1 MFETLSIDQHSN
13 LMEWLKTQAE
23 RYKCQ
28 WLLAHS
34 LDCVIWGKF
43 EQSKL
48 LLGCDAAKLNFETL
62 QQCRIF
68 GSKTEVL
75 LWHNTNSWQAVAIT
89 DPTDDPDQY
98 IDEWQMLWGTAGE
111 PSTELWIDGK
121 KMSWDADG
129 EPATTFDQFTTL
141 TDGIQGM
148 QHTLPLV
155 FEPQERYFGPI
166 VVKKQSKKP
175 DDTIQQPSHRPASL
189 LVRHIL
195 DFDPNT
201 GAAYIRASRLVELSA
216 KEIKH
221 GDHS

>member
-13 LMEWLKTQAE
+13 LIEWLKTQAE
-23 RYKCQ
+23 RYNCQ

-48 LLGCDAAKLNFETL
+48 LLGCDSAKLNFETL

-68 GSKTEVL
+68 GLAAEVS
-75 LWHNTNSWQAVAIT
+75 LWHNGSNWQATVIKDPT
-89 DPTDDPDQY
+89 DPTDPTDPAESDNY
-98 IDEWQMLWGTAGE
+98 IDEYQMLWGTKI
-111 PSTELWIDGK
+111 PD
-121 KMSWDADG
+121 
-129 EPATTFDQFTTL
+129 PAEQEFAPPPGFTTL
-141 TDGIQGM
+141 ADGIQGM

-166 VVKKQSKKP
+166 IVKNA
-175 DDTIQQPSHRPASL
+175 TQQPNHRPARL

-216 KEIKH
+216 KEIEH
-221 GDHS
+221 GNRS

>member
-1 MFETLSIDQHSN
+1 MFQPIPIDQHSN
-13 LMEWLKTQAE
+13 LLAWLQTQAKT
-23 RYKCQ
+23 YNCQ

-43 EQSKL
+43 EQSEL
-48 LLGCDAAKLNFETL
+48 LLGCDPAKLNFATL

-68 GSKTEVL
+68 GPAAEVS
-75 LWHNTNSWQAVAIT
+75 LWHNGSNWQATVITDPIDPT
-89 DPTDDPDQY
+89 DPTDPAESDNY
-98 IDEWQMLWGTAGE
+98 IDEYQMLWGT
-111 PSTELWIDGK
+111 T
-121 KMSWDADG
+121 G
-129 EPATTFDQFTTL
+129 EPAKTLSGFTTL

-148 QHTLPLV
+148 QHTLPLL

-175 DDTIQQPSHRPASL
+175 DDTIQQPNHRPARL

-195 DFDPNT
+195 AFDPNT

-216 KEIKH
+216 KEIEH
-221 GDHS
+221 GNRS